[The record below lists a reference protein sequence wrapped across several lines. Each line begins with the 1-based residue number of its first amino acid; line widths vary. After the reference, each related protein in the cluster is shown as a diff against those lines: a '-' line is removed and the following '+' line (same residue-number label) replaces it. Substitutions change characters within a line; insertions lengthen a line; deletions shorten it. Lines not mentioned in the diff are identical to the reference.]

1 LDIHKFSCIEF
12 FIMEIPDQ
20 WVGALLV
27 GLILL
32 ILGQL
37 LLSYRAFYQ
46 HKEEIRD
53 FVGTRTENIARSIDN
68 WNVKNENCSIRIDAI
83 YARLESFEGR
93 QDQASKDIWNRTDQ
107 MERRFQDN
115 LSRLKKDILVLQTTS
130 ELLRKA
136 GLRESEDAYKKQRGD
151 E

>member
-1 LDIHKFSCIEF
+1 
-12 FIMEIPDQ
+12 MEIPDQ

-27 GLILL
+27 GLVLL
-32 ILGQL
+32 VLGQF

-46 HKEEIRD
+46 HKEEVRG
-53 FVGTRTENIARSIDN
+53 FVDAKAETIARSIDN
-68 WNVKNENCSIRIDAI
+68 WNIKNENCSIRIDTI
-83 YARLESFEGR
+83 YARLESFESK
-93 QDQASKDIWNRTDQ
+93 QDQAGKDIWNRTDQ
-107 MERRFQDN
+107 MERRLQDN
-115 LSRLKKDILVLQTTS
+115 LSRLKKDILVMQTTS

>member
-1 LDIHKFSCIEF
+1 
-12 FIMEIPDQ
+12 MEIPDQ

-27 GLILL
+27 GLVLL
-32 ILGQL
+32 VLGQF

-46 HKEEIRD
+46 HKEEVRG
-53 FVGTRTENIARSIDN
+53 FVDAKAETIARSIDH
-68 WNVKNENCSIRIDAI
+68 WNIKNENCSIRIDTT
-83 YARLESFEGR
+83 YARLESFESK

-107 MERRFQDN
+107 MERRLQDN
-115 LSRLKKDILVLQTTS
+115 LSQLKKDILVLQTTS